1 MFTSLTILKILPIL
15 IQIKKKSM
23 AIEQLKEKVRFF
35 ISHAKTQESLDEMTT
50 WAHANNQ
57 EQLKS
62 DLSLLKGDL
71 TDLIREKTLGLLGN
85 SEATIR
91 QNQLNNKVLNLL
103 NTLKE
108 PVSKEDT
115 NSDLTDTPAVEV
127 KKKSDKLISVF
138 ISYSKKDNELREELD
153 THLSGLR
160 RRKIVSNWD
169 DRHIIGGELWD
180 ETIQTKLKEA
190 DIILFL
196 VSANFINTD
205 YIWENEIPIAEEQRI
220 NGKARVIPIILK
232 PCQWTKLDFAK
243 QQALPSKGVPINSF
257 PDRDTAWLEVV
268 ESIEKV
274 INDLLK

>member
-1 MFTSLTILKILPIL
+1 
-15 IQIKKKSM
+15 M
-23 AIEQLKEKVRFF
+23 AIEQLKEKVRLF
-35 ISHAKTQESLDEMTT
+35 ISHAKTQESLDEMTK

-57 EQLKS
+57 DQLKS

-127 KKKSDKLISVF
+127 KKKSDKLVSVF

-169 DRHIIGGELWD
+169 DRHNIGGELWD
-180 ETIQTKLKEA
+180 DTIKAKLREA